1 MHSNADFLSWN
12 GRHRIHRKAGFYDA
26 NRMNALLDASGA
38 DVLIVTSPDNVAYL
52 SNFDTCAARII
63 FSPVAVIVSRRA
75 ATSFLVFPIYE
86 LADFVES
93 APVDLKP
100 WCYSAGRFRYFTS
113 HAPHQR
119 LDTVPPLDAEVSRLA
134 ADVPCSDHA
143 EEAIA
148 GVLNSLGVSSSST
161 IAIDDAGLPFA
172 MRQKL
177 GSLVA
182 GARLIDGEQLM
193 RSLRATK
200 TPAEISLL
208 EKASEINNRA
218 MAKAVRL
225 MAPGI
230 TERHLADAFSASVA
244 ADGADVSWVII
255 KAGAGAALTHA
266 HSTDYALRPGDL
278 VRFELGCRYSGYYSD
293 VGRTYVVG
301 QPSEEQTIIYRSLR
315 AGFFAAVEALTPGA
329 KAREVFRAGIQA
341 VHAAGF
347 REYQRGF
354 IGHGCG
360 TYLYDLPLLTDSS
373 DEMIEPRMVLA
384 VELPFYRIGF
394 GGMQIEAQVVVD
406 DGGPRVLGDIPETLG
421 LPA

>member
-1 MHSNADFLSWN
+1 MRSDADYLSWN
-12 GRHRIHRKAGFYDA
+12 GRHRIGRKAGFHDPK
-26 NRMNALLDASGA
+26 RLNALLDDSGA
-38 DVLIVTSPDNVAYL
+38 DALIVTSADNVAYL

-75 ATSFLVFPIYE
+75 EASFLVFPIYE
-86 LADFVES
+86 LADFVEC
-93 APVDLKP
+93 APADVKP

-113 HAPHQR
+113 RAPQESH
-119 LDTVPPLDAEVSRLA
+119 DAVPPLDVEVSRLA
-134 ADVPCSDHA
+134 ADVPCSDDA

-148 GVLNSLGVSSSST
+148 GVLNSLALSSAST
-161 IAIDDAGLPFA
+161 IAIDDGGLPFA

-177 GSLVA
+177 RSIVA
-182 GARLIDGEQLM
+182 GARLIDGEELM
-193 RSLRATK
+193 RKLRATK
-200 TPAEISLL
+200 TPVEISLL

-218 MAKAVRL
+218 MAKAVQL
-225 MAPGI
+225 INPGV
-230 TERHLADAFSASVA
+230 TERQLANAFSASVA
-244 ADGADVSWVII
+244 ADGAEVSWVII
-255 KAGAGAALTHA
+255 KAGPGAALTHA

-301 QPSEEQTIIYRSLR
+301 RASEEQTYIYQSLR
-315 AGFFAAVEALTPGA
+315 AGFFAAVESLRPGT
-329 KAREVFRAGIQA
+329 KARDVFRSGIQA

-347 REYQRGF
+347 REYERGF

-360 TYLYDLPLLTDSS
+360 TYLYDRPFLAEGSEDL
-373 DEMIEPRMVLA
+373 IEPGMVLA

-406 DGGPRVLGDIPETLG
+406 GGRSRVLGDIPESLS
-421 LPA
+421 LPD